1 MNIDNDQTIV
11 QNDEPEEKSLRDEL
25 NEAVEQAES
34 RARDEQGRFAQA
46 EKDAA
51 SKAVAGKVATEQ
63 GSPVQAGT
71 DATQAVPGAQAP
83 TTDAPY
89 PNSWKAEHR
98 AKWDQLPPDLRQY
111 ITERETQIHK
121 GMTAADEDR
130 TFGKSMKDVVSPYMA
145 EIRAQGG
152 EPMGVMRDL
161 LNTAYVLNKG
171 EPGQK
176 VELFTNLMQQYRIS
190 PQDLFNR
197 LQGGQPQVDPQ
208 VSQLQA
214 RLDQIERERQA
225 DVQYRKQAEEQEA
238 LGTIEAFA
246 SQPGHE
252 HYERVRRDMGLML
265 QNGQAASLQDA
276 YDRAVWADPEL
287 RSTMITA
294 TTQTDQAKREA
305 EAAARTAAARRA
317 GSSVSGSPGAASPAA
332 AQNNRSLRE
341 ELEAA
346 YQASSSG

>member
-11 QNDEPEEKSLRDEL
+11 TDEPEEKSLRDEL
-25 NEAVEQAES
+25 NAAVEQVEQ
-34 RARDEQGRFAQA
+34 RNRDDQGRFAQA

-51 SKAVAGKVATEQ
+51 SQAVAGKVATEQ
-63 GSPVQAGT
+63 GSPVQAAATT
-71 DATQAVPGAQAP
+71 DQTQAAAAATT

-89 PNSWKAEHR
+89 PNSWKAEHK
-98 AKWDQLPPDLRQY
+98 AKWDSLPPDLRQY
-111 ITERETQIHK
+111 INERETQIHK
-121 GMTAADEDR
+121 GMTAADDDR

-171 EPGQK
+171 DANQK
-176 VELFTNLMQQYRIS
+176 IELFTNLLHQYRIH

-197 LQGGQPQVDPQ
+197 LQAGRSQVDPQ

-214 RLDQIERERQA
+214 RLDQIERERQNE
-225 DVQYRKQAEEQEA
+225 VQSRQQMEQQEA
-238 LGTIEAFA
+238 HGTIDAFS

-252 HYERVRRDMGLML
+252 HFHKVKYDMGLML
-265 QNGQAASLQDA
+265 KEGRATDLEDA
-276 YDRAVWADPEL
+276 YQRAVWADPEL
-287 RSTMITA
+287 RSTMIAA

-346 YQASSSG
+346 YQASGG